1 MNAATANLAALLGR
15 ILLAVMFVLAGYGK
29 IGGFEGTV
37 SSIASKDLPLPAV
50 LAVLTIVLELV
61 AGLALIA
68 GYRARWAALALAAFT
83 VAATL
88 LFHSYWAFPVEQQ
101 RVQQLMFMKNLA
113 VTGGLLMVFAFGA
126 GAWSFDRRR
135 VAGRG

>member
-1 MNAATANLAALLGR
+1 MHAGTANLAALVGR
-15 ILLAVMFVLAGYGK
+15 ILLAVMFVLAGWGK

-37 SSIASKDLPLPAV
+37 GYIGSKNLPLPAV

-61 AGLALIA
+61 AGVALAL
-68 GYRARWAALALAAFT
+68 GYRARWAALALALFT

-88 LFHSYWAFPVEQQ
+88 LFHNYWAFPVEQQ

-126 GAWSFDRRR
+126 GAWSLDRGRS
-135 VAGRG
+135 AGGG